1 MWILLTTLSNGKIC
15 VFGGFGCWKLE
26 ASFCGSFILSN
37 FAHPPKVWGFSKHWK
52 LIQHGRGEEGTKE
65 GKRIFE
71 QPLSAAC
78 VVFFQLIKIERLAG
92 NPESMISPPK

>member
-1 MWILLTTLSNGKIC
+1 MWILLTTLSNGKNMRLR
-15 VFGGFGCWKLE
+15 GFWVLETE

-37 FAHPPKVWGFSKHWK
+37 FGPPPKIWGFSKHWK

-71 QPLSAAC
+71 QPPGAAC
-78 VVFFQLIKIERLAG
+78 VFFITDKD
-92 NPESMISPPK
+92 